1 MPLIGIFR
9 NDFGFVRYSSHLF
22 NLDTLNQKRIFEDGY
37 ADYYSYDDC
46 VLDKIERNYD
56 IKDIIKSEE
65 KKMISKGMDESM
77 FGNVLNLLENFKNF
91 GYCNDPNLKLQA
103 TFTQT
108 TFTSLEDLF
117 TVWISPWLVE
127 PTFSFNLEF
136 PSSTLVKEVNLN
148 YTNIVQ

>member
-1 MPLIGIFR
+1 MDPRFWIFKP
-9 NDFGFVRYSSHLF
+9 SSYLF

-37 ADYYSYDDC
+37 TDYYSYDDC
-46 VLDKIERNYD
+46 VLDKVEKDYHIRD
-56 IKDIIKSEE
+56 ILKSEE

-91 GYCNDPNLKLQA
+91 GYCNDPNVKLQA
-103 TFTQT
+103 TFTL
-108 TFTSLEDLF
+108 TSLDF
-117 TVWISPWLVE
+117 WPVYFGPWGL

-136 PSSTLVKEVNLN
+136 PSSTLVKEVNFN

>member
-1 MPLIGIFR
+1 M
-9 NDFGFVRYSSHLF
+9 F

-37 ADYYSYDDC
+37 TDYYSYDDC
-46 VLDKIERNYD
+46 VLDKVEKNYH
-56 IKDIIKSEE
+56 IKDILKSEE

-77 FGNVLNLLENFKNF
+77 FGNVLNLLENLKNF

-103 TFTQT
+103 TFTI
-108 TFTSLEDLF
+108 TSLDLRP
-117 TVWISPWLVE
+117 VYLGPWFL

-148 YTNIVQ
+148 CIKGFKRIE